1 MQKRAKNEIF
11 RARNEVFGHF
21 LEIGASV
28 GLDIAYFDSAKWS
41 SRFGIGITGVVHH

>member
-1 MQKRAKNEIF
+1 MKL
-11 RARNEVFGHF
+11 VFGHF

-41 SRFGIGITGVVHH
+41 SRFGIGITGVLRIF